1 LIRPASKNL
10 HLTVSILVIIPIALA
25 YGIYPQM
32 ILPLLFD
39 FKVDAINQANI
50 FRAMMGLYL
59 GMSVIWIMG
68 IIKSKL
74 WVTATITNITF
85 MGGLALGRLVSLAL
99 DGVPGIYFLIGFVL
113 EAVLAIWGLKNLKKY
128 GTD

>member
-1 LIRPASKNL
+1 MLPGKNL
-10 HLTVSILVIIPIALA
+10 HLTVSILVIVPIALA
-25 YGIYPQM
+25 YGLCPQM
-32 ILPLLFD
+32 MLPWLFD
-39 FKVDAINQANI
+39 FRADNINLANI

-59 GMSVIWIMG
+59 GMSVIWMMG

-74 WVTATITNITF
+74 WVTATIANITF

-99 DGVPGIYFLIGFVL
+99 DGVPGIYFLIGCIL
-113 EAVLAIWGLKNLKKY
+113 ESVLAIWGLKNLKKY

>member
-1 LIRPASKNL
+1 
-10 HLTVSILVIIPIALA
+10 
-25 YGIYPQM
+25 M

-39 FKVDAINQANI
+39 FKVDAINLANI

-59 GMSVIWIMG
+59 GISVIWVMG
-68 IIKSKL
+68 IIKSKF

-99 DGVPGIYFLIGFVL
+99 DGVPGIYFLIGFML